1 MSSLPSWN
9 PLIPEL
15 DAAPTPTDHNDC
27 GSEAFSSVRRSSA
40 EDPHL
45 VDLPLYAILKQ
56 VLGTMRASGA
66 AIALRAGDAVFCR
79 ASSGA
84 AAPSV
89 GARLYPGVGLTG
101 LCLNS
106 GESQLCKD
114 TRADSR
120 VNSEACKELG
130 VRSALAVPIKQNSAV
145 AGVLVVLSDDVNAF
159 KEHQVRVIK
168 ALANR
173 VLPKTPESTITK
185 HHPQLIFQPLL
196 DRRFSP
202 LLDLTKFFEAAYVLQ
217 QQNIR
222 LQLED
227 LDKKPGPKAGCPEVY
242 LQARHEDEAGLAP
255 QFGQECPIS
264 ALWSRTSLYAALVLF
279 AMWAC
284 GYCLSRSI
292 PASPDVGAVQFRS
305 TDRPSKAA
313 KPPERP
319 LDTQQPVKS
328 SR

>member
-114 TRADSR
+114 TRVDSR

-130 VRSALAVPIKQNSAV
+130 VRSVLAVPIKQNSAV

-242 LQARHEDEAGLAP
+242 LQVRHEDEAGLAP

-292 PASPDVGAVQFRS
+292 PASPDVGAVQFWS